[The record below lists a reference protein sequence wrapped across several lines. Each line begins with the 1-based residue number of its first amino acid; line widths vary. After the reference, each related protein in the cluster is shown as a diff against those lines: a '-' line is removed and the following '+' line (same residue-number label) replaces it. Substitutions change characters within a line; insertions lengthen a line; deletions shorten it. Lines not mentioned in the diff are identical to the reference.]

1 MMYRLIIVLIFLMT
15 FCCAYPE
22 ITDREIQ
29 RQGKENPLKKESS
42 LSSSLP
48 SSKPKPIKDQPVGIM
63 ELSKIPE
70 ILHVPEIKET
80 EIHREKKKEEEKKPL
95 KIERKKKKKSVKKT
109 RPLSTQEIIDSAL
122 NLIEKANDQWEKG
135 EINGALK
142 SLDRAYETIMKI
154 SDSSEPEILQQKEDI
169 RYTIAKRIME
179 VYSSRFTVV
188 NGNHSAI
195 PLVMNRYVKKAL
207 ELFTGKEKGWF
218 LRAYR
223 RSGRYRPMIIRKLK
237 EAGLPQELSW
247 LPLIESGFSVQA
259 LSRARALGL
268 WQFIASTGYKF
279 GLKRNR
285 WIDERMDPEKSTD
298 AAISYLKELHNI
310 FGDWTT
316 VLAAYNC
323 GELRVLNAIRRQRI
337 NYLDNFWDLYEALP
351 QETAFYVP
359 KFLAVLHILK
369 DPKKYGIEL
378 PSVDAELVGE
388 KVTINKRCHLK
399 AIAKAIGVD
408 YRMLKELNPELRHA
422 ITPDEP
428 YNLKIPPGKAELL
441 LSKIEQLPE
450 WSFPVPSYIVYRVKH
465 GDTLSE
471 IAKRYH
477 TSVRRIMLANG
488 LKSKNYLRVGWKLKI
503 PTVSKAYKRTSS
515 KPSYKKSSIKTF
527 TYVVRKGDSLWKI
540 ARRFGTTTEAIKTLN
555 GLKSNMLSIGQVL
568 KIYSKRISS
577 SRRLRPYITRS
588 GDNPYIIAK
597 RFGMSLREFL
607 SVNNLSKKSIIY
619 PGQKFWVFEKRP

>member
-1 MMYRLIIVLIFLMT
+1 MYRLIIVLIFLIT
-15 FCCAYPE
+15 YCCAYPE
-22 ITDREIQ
+22 VTDREIQ
-29 RQGKENPLKKESS
+29 RKKNPIKKESS
-42 LSSSLP
+42 PSSSL
-48 SSKPKPIKDQPVGIM
+48 SSEPKHINDQAVSIM
-63 ELSKIPE
+63 ELSTIPE
-70 ILHVPEIKET
+70 IIPVPEIKDKD
-80 EIHREKKKEEEKKPL
+80 IFKKKKEEPL
-95 KIERKKKKKSVKKT
+95 KIEKKGEKELAEKT
-109 RPLSTQEIIDSAL
+109 SPLSTQEIIDSAL

-142 SLDRAYETIMKI
+142 SLDRAYETIVKI

-195 PLVMNRYVKKAL
+195 PLVMNRYVKKAIK
-207 ELFTGKEKGWF
+207 LFTGKEKEWF

-247 LPLIESGFSVQA
+247 LPLIESGFSVEA

-268 WQFIASTGYKF
+268 WQFVASTGYKF

-369 DPKKYGIEL
+369 DPKRYRIEL

-388 KVTINKRCHLK
+388 RVTINKRCHLK

-428 YNLKIPPGKAELL
+428 YNLKVPVGKGELL

-450 WSFPVPSYIVYRVKH
+450 WSFPEPSYIVYRVKH

-477 TSVRRIMLANG
+477 TSVRRIMLANA
-488 LKSKNYLRVGWKLKI
+488 LKSRNYLRVGWKLKI
-503 PTVSKAYKRTSS
+503 PTGSKAYKRISS
-515 KPSYKKSSIKTF
+515 KPSYKKSSIRTF
-527 TYVVRKGDSLWKI
+527 TYVVKKGDSLWKI

-555 GLKSNMLSIGQVL
+555 GLKSNMLSVGQVL
-568 KIYSKRISS
+568 KIYSKRVSL